1 MIVKQLKASKQ
12 RQITIPAELKEHG
25 FEFKKQSVMKW
36 FINEKGN
43 LEIEPPSDPLEELAG
58 LFAGAKQNPAFDG
71 LSERE
76 AMNLVK
82 KMEYENK
89 DIRHQ

>member
-25 FEFKKQSVMKW
+25 FEFKKQSVMRW

-43 LEIEPPSDPLEELAG
+43 LEIEPPSDPLEKLAG
-58 LFAGAKQNPAFDG
+58 LFAGTKQNPAFDG

-76 AMNLVK
+76 AMSLVR
-82 KMEYENK
+82 KMKYENK